1 MQSLILG
8 SVLTSVL
15 RAADQG
21 TFSLVTE
28 LDFERRRANRRVS
41 VEMTP
46 FVREASEKRTAGP
59 FYEKRRTKGDE
70 I

>member
-15 RAADQG
+15 RATDQG

-28 LDFERRRANRRVS
+28 LNFERRRANRRVS
-41 VEMTP
+41 VELDTLT
-46 FVREASEKRTAGP
+46 RNEGHG
-59 FYEKRRTKGDE
+59 Y
-70 I
+70 